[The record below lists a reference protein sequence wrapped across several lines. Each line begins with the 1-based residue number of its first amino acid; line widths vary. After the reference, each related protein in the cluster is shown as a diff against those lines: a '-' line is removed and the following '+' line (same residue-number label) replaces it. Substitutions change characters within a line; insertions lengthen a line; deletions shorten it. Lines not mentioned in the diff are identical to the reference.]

1 MKLISINS
9 GKAGPLFTNQHPDHT
24 VVMSGIKKSGIS
36 DINQPGPVEI
46 NSLGVIGDE
55 QADLTVHGGIEK
67 AIYVYPHE
75 HYSFWNALLSRELK
89 KPMDLQP
96 GAMGEN
102 FTITGL
108 FEENVFVGDTL
119 FMPDVGTAR
128 CDFPGGDAKTL
139 YASTRKILSLP
150 PQTRLFMCHDYPP
163 HGRPVNFETTVAE
176 QKAKNIHVH
185 DGIDEAQFVAMRTT
199 RDATLEMPMLILPA
213 VQINIRAGELPPK
226 ESNGIAYAKIPLNA
240 L

>member
-9 GKAGPLFTNQHPDHT
+9 GKVGPLFTNQHSDHT

-36 DINQPGPVEI
+36 DINQRGPVEI

-89 KPMDLQP
+89 KPVDLES

-108 FEENVFVGDTL
+108 LEAEVYVGDTL
-119 FMPDVGTAR
+119 QIGDLEFVVTKLREPCFKFNARMGYKGAAKAMLQSGYCGWYMRVITPGTLIAGSAINHR
-128 CDFPGGDAKTL
+128 PGKQETAIADQVRAIAK
-139 YASTRKILSLP
+139 
-150 PQTRLFMCHDYPP
+150 
-163 HGRPVNFETTVAE
+163 
-176 QKAKNIHVH
+176 
-185 DGIDEAQFVAMRTT
+185 
-199 RDATLEMPMLILPA
+199 RDMQRDLWD
-213 VQINIRAGELPPK
+213 
-226 ESNGIAYAKIPLNA
+226 
-240 L
+240 

>member
-9 GKAGPLFTNQHPDHT
+9 GKVGPLFTNQHPDHT

-89 KPMDLQP
+89 KPVDLES

-108 FEENVFVGDTL
+108 LEAEVYVGDTL
-119 FMPDVGTAR
+119 QIGDLEFVVTKLREPCFKFNARMGYKGAAKAMLQSGYCGWYMRVITPGTLIAGSAINHR
-128 CDFPGGDAKTL
+128 PGKQETAIADQVRAIAK
-139 YASTRKILSLP
+139 
-150 PQTRLFMCHDYPP
+150 
-163 HGRPVNFETTVAE
+163 
-176 QKAKNIHVH
+176 
-185 DGIDEAQFVAMRTT
+185 
-199 RDATLEMPMLILPA
+199 RDMQRDLWD
-213 VQINIRAGELPPK
+213 
-226 ESNGIAYAKIPLNA
+226 
-240 L
+240 